1 MKYWSHDPSEESLIH
16 VSSNHDSRINTKHRK
31 YCSSGISHGIVRI
44 VTLFRFVSFQECQR
58 APDRVP
64 VCWKCTKAIPLKRRQ
79 RLTIYHAI
87 SAVHAEANIHE

>member
-1 MKYWSHDPSEESLIH
+1 MFLVIMIVASIPSTESIVPVVYPMASF
-16 VSSNHDSRINTKHRK
+16 VSLH
-31 YCSSGISHGIVRI
+31 
-44 VTLFRFVSFQECQR
+44 RFVSFQECQW

-87 SAVHAEANIHE
+87 SAVHADANIHE